1 MTPNRKDIHK
11 EIHTALDVELFD
23 QMVRNG
29 AFEVSDLSNIVA
41 YTFEKLLRCPP
52 FVACHFSV

>member
-11 EIHTALDVELFD
+11 EIHAVLDAELFD

-29 AFEVSDLSNIVA
+29 AFELSDLSKIVA
-41 YTFEKLLRCPP
+41 YTFEKLMRYVSEC
-52 FVACHFSV
+52 S